1 MAKDIFTVGPVL
13 SFRGIVDGRWRVT
26 ALIGVTVD
34 ASAPDLEIEGRACAA
49 PALLLGYLLALLHRS
64 IKRLSLMSM

>member
-26 ALIGVTVD
+26 ALIGITAD
-34 ASAPDLEIEGRACAA
+34 ATTPAFEIGGRTC
-49 PALLLGYLLALLHRS
+49 PAWIPRIAKVAL
-64 IKRLSLMSM
+64 K

>member
-26 ALIGVTVD
+26 ALIGVT
-34 ASAPDLEIEGRACAA
+34 AETIATAPDLK
-49 PALLLGYLLALLHRS
+49 ALL
-64 IKRLSLMSM
+64 K